1 MTFLRADLCPAR
13 AASPSF
19 RPLAKRLG
27 ASVLAL
33 AAAIM
38 SPAARAL
45 DSGEQKP
52 REAAIED
59 VIVTGTRDYGVKARE
74 STAPITVVSGERLKA
89 TGRTNLVDALQR
101 LDPSYSIYGVGGD
114 INNLVRSPRLRGLTA
129 SHVLVLVNGKRRHG
143 TANLSSTGFTK
154 GAAGADLD
162 LIPVALVDHVEILE
176 DGAAAQY
183 GSDAI
188 AGVINV
194 ILKADSEGGGLS
206 ALVGSYGQSYNPNT
220 HGNGLTRNLQA
231 DKSFALGDQGF
242 LTLGADITSHLHS
255 NQTGPDR
262 TQDGTGLRVGPGTP
276 YPWVDPN
283 VSAIIGDP
291 AYITGSAGLNAGY
304 ELDNGVQ
311 LYLFGTGAGRRG
323 ESFQNYRAPNLN
335 GAAGN
340 KIIDPSGFVP
350 AETIH
355 EEDWSLSGGA
365 KGKVFDDVRW
375 DLSLT
380 YGSDKI
386 DVGLNRSAN
395 VALFNDTLKAFGAGW
410 TPRQFYIGQYFRTLR
425 TINLDLGKEFAPSFL
440 PAPVNVSVGAE
451 NRHETYAVR
460 QGDFFSYYSS
470 GPAAWVGIRPTD
482 ASDHSRESFAGYADI
497 SSKPLPDWKIDIAG
511 RYETFSD
518 FGDTINGKLST
529 RYDISPAIAL
539 RGTVSTGFRAPTLAE
554 QFFSQTTVSPTT
566 ANIVLPPNSSAASV
580 AGAQPLKPEKS
591 TNISLGV
598 VTEPLRD
605 LHVSVDAYQIDLR
618 DRIVATG
625 SLTGPS
631 ALAAIAA
638 SGNTLQAG
646 ATGTV
651 SFFVNGAFTRTRGVD
666 VKADY
671 AYDLGPYGALRF
683 DAAASFLETTILSV
697 SQSPAAFN
705 GAPLLNAAA
714 RSNIT
719 DLTPRTK
726 VIFGGSYSYD
736 AWTFSLH
743 FTQYG
748 NVSSVVASPLTG
760 SAPFYTN
767 IITPKFIT
775 DGEIAYDFGSGLR
788 AAIGGNNLF
797 GVRPDQ
803 TLPWT
808 RSLGAAIF
816 PTFSPFGVNGGYYYV
831 RASLKF

>member
-1 MTFLRADLCPAR
+1 MTFLCEAAR
-13 AASPSF
+13 FARSGSY
-19 RPLAKRLG
+19 RRHSMAKYFS

-33 AAAIM
+33 L
-38 SPAARAL
+38 PASVARAQ
-45 DSGEQKP
+45 DRVEPP
-52 REAAIED
+52 REATIED

-74 STAPITVVSGERLKA
+74 STAPVTVLSGEKLRA

-143 TANLSSTGFTK
+143 AANLSSTGFTK
-154 GAAGADLD
+154 GSAGADLD
-162 LIPVALVDHVEILE
+162 LIPVALVDHLEILE

-188 AGVINV
+188 AGVINI
-194 ILKADSEGGGLS
+194 ILKDNPDGGGVS

-220 HGNGLTRNLQA
+220 HGNGLTRNLQV
-231 DKSFALGDQGF
+231 DKGFSLGEQGF
-242 LTLGADITSHLHS
+242 VAIGADLTSHLHS

-262 TQDGTGLRVGPGTP
+262 TQNGTGLRVGPGTP

-283 VSAIIGDP
+283 VAAIIGDP
-291 AYITGSAGLNAGY
+291 AYITGSAGLNAGLT
-304 ELDNGVQ
+304 LDNGVE
-311 LYLFGTGAGRRG
+311 LYAFGTGAGRRG

-335 GAAGN
+335 GTAAN

-365 KGKVFDDVRW
+365 KGKVFGDVRW
-375 DLSLT
+375 DISLT

-386 DVGLNRSAN
+386 DVGLNQSAN
-395 VALFNDTLKAFGAGW
+395 VALFNDTLAAFGTGW
-410 TPRQFYIGQYFRTLR
+410 TPRQFYIGQYLRTQR
-425 TINLDLGKEFAPSFL
+425 TINIDLGKEIAPSFL
-440 PAPVNVSVGAE
+440 PAPVNISVGAE

-460 QGDFFSYYSS
+460 RGDYFSYYSS
-470 GPAAWVGIRPTD
+470 GPAAWVGVRPTD
-482 ASDHSRESFAGYADI
+482 ESDHSRESFAGYVDL
-497 SSKPLPDWKIDIAG
+497 STKPLPEWKIDIAG

-518 FGDTINGKLST
+518 FGDTVNGKLST
-529 RYDISPAIAL
+529 RYDISPAIGL

-566 ANIVLPPNSSAASV
+566 ANVVLPPNSSAARV
-580 AGAQPLKPEKS
+580 AGAEPLKPEKS

-598 VTEPLRD
+598 VTEPIQD

-618 DRIVATG
+618 DRVVATG

-638 SGNTLQAG
+638 SGNSLQAG
-646 ATGTV
+646 ALGTV
-651 SFFVNGAFTRTRGVD
+651 SFFVNGADTRTRGVD

-671 AYDLGPYGALRF
+671 ALDLGAYGALRF
-683 DAAASFLETTILSV
+683 DAAASFLETRILSV
-697 SQSPAAFN
+697 ASAPAAFN

-726 VIFGGSYSYD
+726 VVFGGSYFYD

-748 NVSSVVASPLTG
+748 NVSQVVASPLTG

-767 IITPKFIT
+767 VITPKFIT
-775 DGEIAYDFGSGLR
+775 DGEIGYDFGSGLH

-803 TLPWT
+803 TVPFA

-816 PTFSPFGVNGGYYYV
+816 PAFSPFGVNGGYYYV